1 MTTATATSQARQ
13 VAERLAGRQSAF
25 IGGPPAP
32 SMVSHTNY
40 SVSYYDDHSILIC
53 AKGHAPVVL
62 DEERTYYR
70 DIVEHLARCLGMFT
84 QEQRADMLHVKLRDE
99 DTIWVD
105 GILWNRD
112 GSFAA
117 I

>member
-1 MTTATATSQARQ
+1 MTSHARQ
-13 VAERLAGRQSAF
+13 VAERLANCEPGAVY

-53 AKGHAPVVL
+53 ARGHAPIVL

-70 DIVEHLARCLGMFT
+70 DTVQHLARCLGMFS
-84 QEQRADMLHVKLRDE
+84 QAQRADMLLLKDG
-99 DTIWVD
+99 DPIWID
-105 GILWNRD
+105 GIGWNRD